1 MASVLVFPL
10 LGISQSAAAE
20 EVQKQQQAPIPSPPS
35 QPAVEDDGSAVS
47 ATPKAGFL
55 KVSGARLY
63 YEVAG
68 SGPTLLLIHAG
79 TGEADDWNGLRSFL
93 TRHYRVVTYD
103 RRGSSRSTLTRPA
116 GWITVRQQADDAAA
130 LLRHVGGGPAHVVG
144 SSGGG
149 TVLLELTA
157 RYPRLLRTVVAHEPA
172 VCEMG
177 GPRECARVQKI
188 GRAATAVYRITGDA
202 QLGMLTFILGVNDED
217 EPEPGAPPPPTLDPE
232 RAARLKKNDG
242 FFLSHE
248 IREFLAYRLPV
259 AEIGEARHKIV
270 IIRGQYAAPGMKKE
284 NAKLAEA
291 LGTSPPLVFPGGHTG
306 YVIHPEQFAAQL
318 RTVLG

>member
-1 MASVLVFPL
+1 MVSVLVFPL
-10 LGISQSAAAE
+10 LGVSQGASAKEIQA
-20 EVQKQQQAPIPSPPS
+20 QKQQQAP
-35 QPAVEDDGSAVS
+35 A
-47 ATPKAGFL
+47 KAGYL
-55 KVSGARLY
+55 KVPGARLY

-68 SGPTLLLIHAG
+68 FGPTLLLIHAG
-79 TGEADDWNGLRSFL
+79 TGEADDWNRLRSFL

-103 RRGSSRSTLTRPA
+103 RRGSSRSTLTRSA

-149 TVLLELTA
+149 TVLLELAA
-157 RYPRLLRTVVAHEPA
+157 RHPRLLRTVVPHEPA
-172 VCEMG
+172 VSEMA
-177 GPRECARVQKI
+177 GPEEWARVQRI

-202 QLGMLTFILGVNDED
+202 QLGMITFILGANDED
-217 EPEPGAPPPPTLDPE
+217 EPEPGAPPPPTPDPE

-242 FFLSHE
+242 FFLGHE
-248 IREFLAYRLPV
+248 VREFLAYSVPA
-259 AEIGEARHKIV
+259 AEIRAARLKV
-270 IIRGQYAAPGMKKE
+270 VVIRGRYAGPGMKKE

-291 LGTSPPLVFPGGHTG
+291 LGTRPPLVFPGGHTG